1 MKYLSLFIT
10 AIIFCISLSSCSEN
24 SNHSTESDTR
34 DAALI
39 ESSDSAK
46 DFESNSDEIQSDD
59 ITEQANEIIKELTPS
74 LVTADNILS
83 RQNIKFDEKTIEAKD
98 SDGYT
103 DTYYKYPAPYDTVD
117 ACMEAMHECYTDEM
131 CERIYSTF
139 FDMNN
144 DDRWPVFYVTE
155 DGVIYVPDGE
165 IYHIMF
171 TVPITSAEKAGDD
184 KIIAKTS
191 IIHQNG
197 NEEFEIG
204 LKKEDGIWKVDSLGS
219 PILEN
224 STTYAAPDKS

>member
-83 RQNIKFDEKTIEAKD
+83 RQNIKFDEETIEAKD

-103 DTYYKYPAPYDTVD
+103 DTYYIP
-117 ACMEAMHECYTDEM
+117 
-131 CERIYSTF
+131 
-139 FDMNN
+139 
-144 DDRWPVFYVTE
+144 
-155 DGVIYVPDGE
+155 G
-165 IYHIMF
+165 
-171 TVPITSAEKAGDD
+171 
-184 KIIAKTS
+184 S
-191 IIHQNG
+191 I
-197 NEEFEIG
+197 
-204 LKKEDGIWKVDSLGS
+204 
-219 PILEN
+219 
-224 STTYAAPDKS
+224 